1 MFSGKFEK
9 SKDNSKTK
17 SKPKSKGHRFAETKA
32 KKTDRDVISYEDVP
46 LEDYEL
52 EKTEMSPAAVK
63 KIIISVCVVL
73 AAGLVVF
80 AFANRDR
87 LSPESIANWW
97 TYDVLG
103 NAGNGYPVSIT
114 GTEVNTNNFVL
125 SDGHIAYTSDTSF
138 VTLNS
143 SGSDIFSTQLK
154 YSKPILVSNKN
165 MFLTYDLGGK
175 GYEVNSLDK
184 QLFASNTDDDIY
196 TADIASNGVYA
207 IVTEGNGYLST
218 LLAFNKD
225 NNRIFKYSFS
235 EYYIT
240 SVTLN
245 SNGTGCAATGITTE
259 NGKVISAVY
268 MLDFSK
274 QEPEQVIKIDGDVI
288 IASKYLTDNRVALVG
303 NTASYVVKKGDENFV
318 TNSYESMT
326 LSNYYFNMDTLTYA
340 VALSRS
346 GDGRSCSVYT
356 YDSNGSQKSKIDT
369 DSKAD
374 AISVY
379 KDKIALLDGNT
390 ANVYNTK
397 GDKVFATETG
407 AGSKNI
413 ILSSDTTAYVLSVNQ
428 IRFIELNNNQK
439 ATEKVATDDKA

>member
-1 MFSGKFEK
+1 
-9 SKDNSKTK
+9 
-17 SKPKSKGHRFAETKA
+17 
-32 KKTDRDVISYEDVP
+32 
-46 LEDYEL
+46 
-52 EKTEMSPAAVK
+52 
-63 KIIISVCVVL
+63 
-73 AAGLVVF
+73 
-80 AFANRDR
+80 
-87 LSPESIANWW
+87 
-97 TYDVLG
+97 
-103 NAGNGYPVSIT
+103 
-114 GTEVNTNNFVL
+114 
-125 SDGHIAYTSDTSF
+125 
-138 VTLNS
+138 
-143 SGSDIFSTQLK
+143 
-154 YSKPILVSNKN
+154 
-165 MFLTYDLGGK
+165 
-175 GYEVNSLDK
+175 
-184 QLFASNTDDDIY
+184 
-196 TADIASNGVYA
+196 
-207 IVTEGNGYLST
+207 
-218 LLAFNKD
+218 
-225 NNRIFKYSFS
+225 
-235 EYYIT
+235 
-240 SVTLN
+240 
-245 SNGTGCAATGITTE
+245 
-259 NGKVISAVY
+259 

-303 NTASYVVKKGDENFV
+303 NTASYVVKKGDENIV

>member
-125 SDGHIAYTSDTSF
+125 SDGHIAYSSDTSF

-196 TADIASNGVYA
+196 TADIASN
-207 IVTEGNGYLST
+207 
-218 LLAFNKD
+218 
-225 NNRIFKYSFS
+225 
-235 EYYIT
+235 
-240 SVTLN
+240 
-245 SNGTGCAATGITTE
+245 GITTE

>member
-1 MFSGKFEK
+1 
-9 SKDNSKTK
+9 
-17 SKPKSKGHRFAETKA
+17 
-32 KKTDRDVISYEDVP
+32 
-46 LEDYEL
+46 
-52 EKTEMSPAAVK
+52 
-63 KIIISVCVVL
+63 
-73 AAGLVVF
+73 
-80 AFANRDR
+80 
-87 LSPESIANWW
+87 
-97 TYDVLG
+97 
-103 NAGNGYPVSIT
+103 
-114 GTEVNTNNFVL
+114 
-125 SDGHIAYTSDTSF
+125 
-138 VTLNS
+138 
-143 SGSDIFSTQLK
+143 
-154 YSKPILVSNKN
+154 

-303 NTASYVVKKGDENFV
+303 NTASYVVKKA
-318 TNSYESMT
+318 M
-326 LSNYYFNMDTLTYA
+326 
-340 VALSRS
+340 R
-346 GDGRSCSVYT
+346 
-356 YDSNGSQKSKIDT
+356 
-369 DSKAD
+369 
-374 AISVY
+374 
-379 KDKIALLDGNT
+379 
-390 ANVYNTK
+390 
-397 GDKVFATETG
+397 
-407 AGSKNI
+407 
-413 ILSSDTTAYVLSVNQ
+413 IL
-428 IRFIELNNNQK
+428 
-439 ATEKVATDDKA
+439 

>member
-1 MFSGKFEK
+1 M
-9 SKDNSKTK
+9 
-17 SKPKSKGHRFAETKA
+17 
-32 KKTDRDVISYEDVP
+32 
-46 LEDYEL
+46 
-52 EKTEMSPAAVK
+52 
-63 KIIISVCVVL
+63 
-73 AAGLVVF
+73 
-80 AFANRDR
+80 
-87 LSPESIANWW
+87 
-97 TYDVLG
+97 
-103 NAGNGYPVSIT
+103 
-114 GTEVNTNNFVL
+114 L
-125 SDGHIAYTSDTSF
+125 SDGHIAYASDTSF

-288 IASKYLTDNRVALVG
+288 IASKYLTDNRVTLVG

-439 ATEKVATDDKA
+439 ATEKVATDDNA